1 MQNKILH
8 ALSNRQGPFAS
19 EIFSRLT
26 DFVPVHLNSEAVNLR
41 RKLFLDVTDT
51 DYYLKIYL
59 SLLYSF
65 PDISRQ
71 LSDRITTYC
80 IEDFNPRGV
89 EISGGE
95 LCSAPNI
102 AAFFT
107 DTPPTSLPVNLTYEV
122 NYITTTYAQLK
133 ALESGLVQK
142 IYHNATGTDPRK
154 LLRFDWPENFPFSG
168 PIRLSQPWQENACV
182 RITVA
187 PSKFPFQLL
196 WNSIASDRYLNR
208 LLLNAGLIDEFI
220 GTVDVQEKIALAL
233 AVLALDN
240 QSVFP
245 V

>member
-26 DFVPVHLNSEAVNLR
+26 DFVPIHLNAEAVNLR

-71 LSDRITTYC
+71 LNDRITTYC

-95 LCSAPNI
+95 LCSAPSLFSMMTRGI
-102 AAFFT
+102 ANLSRDLLMSLSFLRILFPIGGSILARNGVLLVPSSNSFITASKRSRSARALDVNVMPNSFSI
-107 DTPPTSLPVNLTYEV
+107 TS
-122 NYITTTYAQLK
+122 A
-133 ALESGLVQK
+133 SG
-142 IYHNATGTDPRK
+142 
-154 LLRFDWPENFPFSG
+154 F
-168 PIRLSQPWQENACV
+168 PIRKAMSVPTLPKTAW
-182 RITVA
+182 R
-187 PSKFPFQLL
+187 
-196 WNSIASDRYLNR
+196 
-208 LLLNAGLIDEFI
+208 I
-220 GTVDVQEKIALAL
+220 GTG
-233 AVLALDN
+233 
-240 QSVFP
+240 S
-245 V
+245 